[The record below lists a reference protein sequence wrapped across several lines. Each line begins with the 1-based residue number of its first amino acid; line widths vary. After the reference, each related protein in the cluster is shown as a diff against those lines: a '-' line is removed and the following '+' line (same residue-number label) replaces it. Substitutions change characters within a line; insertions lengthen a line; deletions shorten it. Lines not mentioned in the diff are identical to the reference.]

1 MAAFDYKKEYKQLYQ
16 PKKEPELIQVPPMQF
31 VAVEGK
37 GDPNEEKGAYSNALS
52 LLYGIS
58 FTIKMSHLG
67 SKKIEGY
74 FPYVVPPLEGLW
86 WMANGDPGID
96 YSRKSE
102 FCWVSMIRLPE
113 FVDQAVFDW
122 AREEV
127 FRKKKIDASA
137 ARLFRWEEGLC
148 VQSMHLGPYDNE
160 PATITRMEAF
170 MQESGHQEDFGPNR
184 FHHEI
189 YLSDPRRTA
198 SEKLKTIIRHPV
210 K

>member
-1 MAAFDYKKEYKQLYQ
+1 
-16 PKKEPELIQVPPMQF
+16 
-31 VAVEGK
+31 
-37 GDPNEEKGAYSNALS
+37 
-52 LLYGIS
+52 
-58 FTIKMSHLG
+58 
-67 SKKIEGY
+67 
-74 FPYVVPPLEGLW
+74 
-86 WMANGDPGID
+86 
-96 YSRKSE
+96 
-102 FCWVSMIRLPE
+102 MIRLPE

-160 PATITRMEAF
+160 PATIARMEAF
-170 MQESGHQEDFGPNR
+170 VQESGHQEDFGPNR